1 MSKYNRR
8 DNALGKTEETGKEGS
23 FCQGFVKEDCDKAK
37 SACQWING
45 KLSYCERRIN
55 TDANLAALSKFNT
68 NKKSKLSTEI
78 TIAFSM
84 YHKNGDKMTTEEND
98 DLIEGDTF
106 VKWVAYSILQ
116 DFVGEGELFEPEEV
130 KHGSS
135 TVDNFILVTIP
146 FSGHQTAD
154 FWMLMMLY
162 NTFKNR

>member
-1 MSKYNRR
+1 MSNYNRR
-8 DNALGKTEETGKEGS
+8 D
-23 FCQGFVKEDCDKAK
+23 
-37 SACQWING
+37 
-45 KLSYCERRIN
+45 
-55 TDANLAALSKFNT
+55 T

-146 FSGHQTAD
+146 FSGHPDSGFLDVNDAIQHLQESLNLFLRKGTLKFAD
-154 FWMLMMLY
+154 DVFIKSMNVINKTDY
-162 NTFKNR
+162 Y